1 MKETFLRE
9 MREKVD
15 YMILG
20 QHFVKN
26 GMQMVSRKGNP
37 NYPLEY
43 AEMVCQGLDSGLFDI
58 VAHPDCFMEFRDTI
72 SDEDKAY
79 IMDMSTNGWLELTDE
94 EKDEFTSLLGRWWE
108 ETEGY
113 IVPDYDEMVMILDRQ
128 CEQYFRY
135 DVNENLY
142 ATACDIFKVGAFGG
156 NDGEGIGEVVPLTDD
171 EKSYVTDKLTND
183 WLEMDEEEKDNYIS
197 LMARLME
204 AERGYIVP
212 DFEEIK
218 LMLDRQ
224 SEQYFKNGAN
234 EGVYVTACDILG
246 I

>member
-1 MKETFLRE
+1 MKKIFMFVMAFAIVFSVSACAKKEEAVTE
-9 MREKVD
+9 EK
-15 YMILG
+15 IEITEE
-20 QHFVKN
+20 K
-26 GMQMVSRKGNP
+26 P
-37 NYPLEY
+37 
-43 AEMVCQGLDSGLFDI
+43 SGIEEDGIGEDASFGEGI
-58 VAHPDCFMEFRDTI
+58 GEVIAI
-72 SDEDKAY
+72 SDEDRAY
-79 IMDMSTNGWLELTDE
+79 IMDMSTNGWLEMTDE

-113 IVPDYDEMVMILDRQ
+113 IVPDYDEMVMMLDRQ

-142 ATACDIFKVGAFGG
+142 TTACDIFKVGAFGG
-156 NDGEGIGEVVPLTDD
+156 NEGEGIGMVVTLTDD
-171 EKSYVTDKLTND
+171 EKAYVMDKLTND
-183 WLEMDEEEKDNYIS
+183 WLEMDDEEKENYVS

-204 AERGYIVP
+204 AEKGYIVP
-212 DFEEIK
+212 DFEEIR

-224 SEQYFKNGAN
+224 SEQYFKNGVN